1 MLKNYSQV
9 KKYLD
14 SFINYEKKR
23 SFSYSRCLKLE
34 RVKVLMEK
42 LKIPYSQF
50 KVIHIAG
57 TKGKGSV
64 ATFCAYILAASGFKV
79 GLFTS
84 PHFLDMRERIKILE
98 KKEEIKEFMISKDSL
113 KNILNEM
120 YSVLEEFKNTELG
133 RITFFEVYTAIAFK
147 YFFQK
152 KVDFVVLET
161 GLGGRL
167 DATNIVTPSVTI
179 LTHIDYDHTDKLG
192 KTLKKIAYEKAGII
206 KRRIPVISSFQRRSV
221 EEVLKEKAKE
231 KKAEL
236 FMLGEDFGFSNVC
249 LRKDYTL
256 FDFWFDDFSLK
267 DIKIIMKGKY
277 QVENACLALAGL
289 HILEKRKILKRVCFK
304 EGLRKAFL
312 EGRFEIVKKNPL
324 IVLDVAHNLSSFKAL
339 KETVSFYF
347 PKKRIILI
355 FASSSDKP
363 AEKMIK
369 EIKGETKKIIFTRFS
384 NPRSISPEE
393 LYKKVKIKEAEVVN
407 FSYKALRKALSYY
420 KKNDLILIT
429 GSFYLVA
436 EIKKAFRYGVI
447 S

>member
-1 MLKNYSQV
+1 MLKNYQEV

-23 SFSYSRCLKLE
+23 SFSYSRCLRLE
-34 RVKVLMEK
+34 RVKALMEK
-42 LKIPYSQF
+42 LEIPYSQF

-64 ATFCAYILAASGFKV
+64 ATFCAYILAVSGFKV

-84 PHFLDMRERIKILE
+84 PHFFDMRERIKILKK
-98 KKEEIKEFMISKDSL
+98 KKEKVEEFVIPRNNL

-120 YSVLEEFKNTELG
+120 YPVLEDFRETKLG
-133 RITFFEVYTAIAFK
+133 RITFFEVYTAIAFR
-147 YFFQK
+147 YFSQK
-152 KVDFVVLET
+152 NVDFVVLET

-167 DATNIVTPSVTI
+167 DATNIVIPSVTI

-206 KRRIPVISSFQRRSV
+206 KRKIPVISSFQRRSV
-221 EEVLKEKAKE
+221 EKVLKERAKK

-236 FMLGEDFGFSNVC
+236 FMLKKEFGFSNVC

-256 FDFWFDDFSLK
+256 FDFWFNDFSLK

-277 QVENACLALAGL
+277 QVENACLALASL
-289 HILEKRKILKRVCFK
+289 YILEKRKILKKVYFK
-304 EGLRKAFL
+304 EGLKEAFL
-312 EGRFEIVKKNPL
+312 EGRFEIVREKPL
-324 IVLDVAHNLSSFKAL
+324 IILDVAHNPSSFQIL
-339 KETVSFYF
+339 KETLSLYF

-369 EIKGETKKIIFTRFS
+369 KIKTKKIILTSFS
-384 NPRSISPEE
+384 NPRSFSPEE
-393 LYKKVKIKEAEVVN
+393 LYKKIKKEEVELVN
-407 FSYKALRKALSYY
+407 PSWRALKKALNYC

-436 EIKKAFRYGVI
+436 EIKKTLKYGFN
-447 S
+447 